1 MRKSVKYLI
10 VGIVA
15 TTIVAAIVLL
25 TTTYEHP
32 LRAEDILARYQ
43 EDVEYGRLKIGY
55 PLDETVFPPEIAAP
69 TFHWEDDSSS
79 DMWLISISFQDENS
93 RMNFLTNQYKW
104 TPEQSRWQT
113 IKKRSLEKDA
123 RVTILGVNRQSPAK
137 ITSAG
142 RIKIR
147 TSEDRVGAPVFYR
160 EVNLPFVDAVKD
172 PSRIRWRFGDISS
185 PEQPPIVLENLPV
198 CGNCHSFSERGEILA
213 MDVDYANSKGSYVIT
228 RTAKEMVLATSD
240 IITWN
245 DYKKGDGEQT
255 FGLLSQ
261 VSPDSRFVVS
271 TVKDKSVFVP
281 MPPLAF
287 SQLFFP
293 VKGILCTYD
302 RQARTFESLPGADDP
317 QYVQSNPAWSPDGKY
332 IVFARAKAYN
342 LKDTEGKGKV
352 LLTREEC
359 REFTEDGKPFLF
371 DLYRIPFNEGKGGKP
386 EPIEGA
392 SNNGMSNFFA
402 KYSPDGKWIV
412 FCKAKSYMLLQP
424 DSELYI
430 IPAEGGKA
438 RRLRANTS
446 RMNSW
451 HSFSPN
457 GKWLVFSS
465 KVYSDYTQ
473 LCLTHIDRQ
482 GNSSPAVLL
491 EHFTAA
497 DRAANIPE
505 FVNVK
510 PTAIKKISEEFLND
524 YSFVRAGNEFFKA
537 GDTDNAIQEYNRAL
551 EMNPNNAE
559 AHLRLG
565 FLMYNAKRMHDEGMA
580 HYNKALQ
587 ANPSDP
593 RIHHDLGM
601 ALLHQRRFDEAIKHL
616 SEALRRMPNGLDKQY
631 NPVSMHFNFGLAL
644 TFAGRSEEAIT
655 HFAEVVRLDP
665 NNVDARYNLG
675 QAMIRQGRPE
685 DAIEHLQVVVR
696 LKPDNADAHFALGVG
711 LAARGRHDEAIEHW
725 SQAIQLKPDFTR
737 AHYNLGV
744 ALARQGKLNNATE
757 HWLQVIRLE
766 PNNAEVHY
774 MLANAFASLGKL
786 DQAIEHYSKAVQ
798 IKPEIDTSPRL
809 HDLLGMNY
817 ARSGRFQ
824 EAVQS
829 ARKAAD
835 LARAAEQEILA
846 QQIERRI
853 ELYKQ
858 NKSLENPS
866 TRDNNE

>member
-10 VGIVA
+10 VGISA
-15 TTIVAAIVLL
+15 TAIIVAIALL
-25 TTTYEHP
+25 MTP
-32 LRAEDILARYQ
+32 QKRQLRAEDILARYQ
-43 EDVEYGRLKIGY
+43 EDVEYGRLTIGY

-69 TFHWEDDSSS
+69 TFRWNDNSGS
-79 DMWLISISFQDENS
+79 DMWLVSISFQDDKGGMNVLANES
-93 RMNFLTNQYKW
+93 RW
-104 TPEQSRWQT
+104 TPEQEQWEL
-113 IKKRSLEKDA
+113 IKQRSLEQDA
-123 RVTILGVNRQSPAK
+123 LVTILGVDEQSTAK

-147 TSEDRVGAPVFYR
+147 TSKDPVGAPLFYR

-185 PEQPPIVLENLPV
+185 PQQPPIVLENLPV

-213 MDVDYANSKGSYVIT
+213 MDVDYANSKGSYIIT
-228 RTAKEMVLATSD
+228 RTAEEMILATSD

-245 DYKKGDGEQT
+245 DYKKEDGEQT

-261 VSPDSRFVVS
+261 VSPDGRFVVS

-332 IVFARAKAYN
+332 IVFARAKAYD
-342 LKDTEGKGKV
+342 LKDTEGKGRV

-371 DLYRIPFNEGKGGKP
+371 DLYKIPFNEGKGGEP

-392 SNNGMSNFFA
+392 SDNGMSNFFA

-430 IPAEGGKA
+430 IPAEGGNA

-457 GKWLVFSS
+457 GKWLAFSS
-465 KVYSDYTQ
+465 KAYSDYTQ
-473 LCLTHIDRQ
+473 LCLTHIDQQ

-491 EHFTAA
+491 EHFTAP

-505 FVNVK
+505 FVDAK
-510 PTAIKKISEEFLND
+510 TTAIKKIQEEFLND

-551 EMNPNNAE
+551 ELNPNNAE

-565 FLMYNAKRMHDEGMA
+565 FLMYNAKQMYKEGMA
-580 HYNKALQ
+580 HYYEALK

-601 ALLHQRRFDEAIKHL
+601 ALLHQRQFDQAIKHL
-616 SEALRRMPNGLDKQY
+616 SEALRLMPNGLDKQY
-631 NPVSMHFNFGLAL
+631 NPVGMHYNLAL
-644 TFAGRSEEAIT
+644 AFSYVGRSEEAIT
-655 HFAEVVRLDP
+655 HFSEVVRLD
-665 NNVDARYNLG
+665 
-675 QAMIRQGRPE
+675 
-685 DAIEHLQVVVR
+685 
-696 LKPDNADAHFALGVG
+696 
-711 LAARGRHDEAIEHW
+711 
-725 SQAIQLKPDFTR
+725 
-737 AHYNLGV
+737 
-744 ALARQGKLNNATE
+744 
-757 HWLQVIRLE
+757 

-774 MLANAFASLGKL
+774 MLANAMAALGKL
-786 DQAIEHYSKAVQ
+786 DEAIQNYTKAIR
-798 IKPEIDTSPRL
+798 IKPEIDTSARL

-817 ARSGRFQ
+817 AKAGRFQ
-824 EAVQS
+824 EALQS

-835 LARAAEQEILA
+835 LARAAGQETLA

-858 NKSLENPS
+858 NKPLENPS
-866 TRDNNE
+866 TRDSDE

>member
-10 VGIVA
+10 VGICA
-15 TTIVAAIVLL
+15 TAIVVAIVLL
-25 TTTYEHP
+25 TTPQERR
-32 LRAEDILARYQ
+32 LRAEDILALYQ
-43 EDVEYGRLKIGY
+43 EDVGYGRLTIGY
-55 PLDETVFPPEIAAP
+55 PLDETLFPPEIVPP
-69 TFHWEDDSSS
+69 TFRWNDNSGS
-79 DMWLISISFQDENS
+79 DMWLVSIDFQDDEGG
-93 RMNFLTNQYKW
+93 MDVLTNESRW
-104 TPEQSRWQT
+104 TPEQEQWQ
-113 IKKRSLEKDA
+113 IVKKRSLEKDTQ
-123 RVTILGVNRQSPAK
+123 VTILGVNQGTSAK
-137 ITSAG
+137 IVSAG
-142 RIKIR
+142 HIKIR
-147 TSEDRVGAPVFYR
+147 TSKDEVGAPLFYR

-172 PSRIRWRFGDISS
+172 PSHIRWRFGDISS
-185 PEQPPIVLENLPV
+185 PRQPPIILENMPV

-228 RTAKEMVLATSD
+228 RTAEEMTLATSD

-245 DYKKGDGEQT
+245 DYKKEDGEQT

-261 VSPDSRFVVS
+261 VSPDGRFVVS

-317 QYVQSNPAWSPDGKY
+317 QYVQSNPTWSPDGKH
-332 IVFARAKAYN
+332 IIFARAKAYD
-342 LKDTEGKGKV
+342 LKSTKGKGKV
-352 LLTREEC
+352 LLTRKEC
-359 REFTEDGKPFLF
+359 KEFTEDGKPFLF
-371 DLYRIPFNEGKGGKP
+371 DLYKIPFNEGNGGKP

-430 IPAEGGKA
+430 MPAEGGKT

-465 KVYSDYTQ
+465 KAYSDYTQ
-473 LCLTHIDRQ
+473 LCLSHIDQQ

-491 EHFTAA
+491 EHFTAP

-510 PTAIKKISEEFLND
+510 PTAIKKISEDFLND

-537 GDTDNAIQEYNRAL
+537 GDTDNAIQEYRHAL
-551 EMNPNNAE
+551 ELNPNNAE

-565 FLMYNAKRMHDEGMA
+565 FLMYNAKKMYKEGMK
-580 HYNKALQ
+580 HYNQALK

-601 ALLHQRRFDEAIKHL
+601 ALLHQRQFDRAIEHL
-616 SEALRRMPNGLDKQY
+616 SEALRGMPNGLDKQY
-631 NPVSMHFNFGLAL
+631 NPVSMNYSLAL
-644 TFAGRSEEAIT
+644 AFSYAGRAEEAIT
-655 HFAEVVRLDP
+655 HFSEVVRLDP
-665 NNVDARYNLG
+665 
-675 QAMIRQGRPE
+675 
-685 DAIEHLQVVVR
+685 
-696 LKPDNADAHFALGVG
+696 KNA
-711 LAARGRHDEAIEHW
+711 
-725 SQAIQLKPDFTR
+725 S
-737 AHYNLGV
+737 AHYSLAMKYTEAKRFSEAV
-744 ALARQGKLNNATE
+744 LSAEKALSR
-757 HWLQVIRLE
+757 
-766 PNNAEVHY
+766 
-774 MLANAFASLGKL
+774 ANAAGDAKL
-786 DQAIEHYSKAVQ
+786 V
-798 IKPEIDTSPRL
+798 
-809 HDLLGMNY
+809 
-817 ARSGRFQ
+817 
-824 EAVQS
+824 
-829 ARKAAD
+829 
-835 LARAAEQEILA
+835 QEINKLLEFCKK
-846 QQIERRI
+846 QQ
-853 ELYKQ
+853 
-858 NKSLENPS
+858 
-866 TRDNNE
+866 